1 MLERCFHQPAKTMD
15 PDRVRAYLQISCAGL
30 GFDIGELWWTSNK
43 DSGCSSALASIGML
57 KQQFS
62 IFFLEIL
69 SFGSP
74 VDFYV
79 LLIGQKKIFVK

>member
-1 MLERCFHQPAKTMD
+1 
-15 PDRVRAYLQISCAGL
+15 
-30 GFDIGELWWTSNK
+30 
-43 DSGCSSALASIGML
+43 ML